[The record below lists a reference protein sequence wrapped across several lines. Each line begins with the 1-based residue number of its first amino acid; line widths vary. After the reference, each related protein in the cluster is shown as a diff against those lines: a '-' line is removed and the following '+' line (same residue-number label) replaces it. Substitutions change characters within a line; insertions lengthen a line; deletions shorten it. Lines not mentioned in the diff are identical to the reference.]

1 MSIREIALAVNAYAP
16 KLDEEEKIK
25 FSMYIHNQYSY
36 ELDLIGLNLSNEW
49 RKYKEESEGK

>member
-1 MSIREIALAVNAYAP
+1 MNIREIAVAVNAYAP

-36 ELDLIGLNLSNEW
+36 ELDLIGLNLANEW